1 MAVDAAFETPSP
13 PFYSP
18 SSHFSPQRHFYLAV
32 DRHQFKMETLMD
44 LLGVAGG
51 RPGLPMVVCCSSR
64 DELDAVSSAVANVP
78 YISLA
83 SLYTDL
89 AEADR
94 SLILEHFRQATMR
107 WNPELSALSAVDN
120 ESVKD
125 EQKSH
130 MIVAT
135 DACLPLLASGESPI
149 AAHVLI
155 NYELPTKKLLTW
167 GCMWFRYLMH
177 YILFSHVYM
186 LPSLQSSV
194 QETYI
199 RRMTTCLAAD
209 GIVINM
215 VVGGE
220 VVTLKSLEES
230 SNLVIAEMP
239 IHISEIL

>member
-44 LLGVAGG
+44 LLGVVGR

-107 WNPELSALSAVDN
+107 WNPEVSAQSAVDN

-149 AAHVLI
+149 AARVLI
-155 NYELPTKKLLTW
+155 NYELPTKK
-167 GCMWFRYLMH
+167 
-177 YILFSHVYM
+177 
-186 LPSLQSSV
+186 
-194 QETYI
+194 ETYT

-239 IHISEIL
+239 IHTCQINDSLYFAVVVEAIVRDLIAL